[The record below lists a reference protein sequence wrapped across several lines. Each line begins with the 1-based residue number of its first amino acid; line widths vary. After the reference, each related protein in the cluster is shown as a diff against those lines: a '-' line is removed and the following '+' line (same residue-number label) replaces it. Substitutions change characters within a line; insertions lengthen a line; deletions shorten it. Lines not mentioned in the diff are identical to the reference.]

1 MARMGEGVIEDRGR
15 DLGRHTVMGGFL
27 RAGRPVD
34 QAIRPI
40 GLEVPPD
47 LVQMLPGIAHHF
59 AGAAHIRQ
67 FAGEFEQRQLASCYL
82 VFRGHRRGLSCL
94 RVVSQRHQTRFHT
107 VRPP

>member
-47 LVQMLPGIAHHF
+47 FIELLPGIAD
-59 AGAAHIRQ
+59 
-67 FAGEFEQRQLASCYL
+67 QLAGVVL
-82 VFRGHRRGLSCL
+82 PCL
-94 RVVSQRHQTRFHT
+94 RPPRTGRADSLGPRPVLSVDT
-107 VRPP
+107 VR

>member
-47 LVQMLPGIAHHF
+47 FIELLPGIAD
-59 AGAAHIRQ
+59 
-67 FAGEFEQRQLASCYL
+67 QLAGVVL
-82 VFRGHRRGLSCL
+82 PCL
-94 RVVSQRHQTRFHT
+94 RPPRTGCADSYGPRPVLSVDS
-107 VRPP
+107 VR